1 MTSVE
6 LEHCVSCGSLEQ
18 TERHQYARLSAIGDH
33 LEAVTPA
40 TGVNGVF
47 GGRVDSD
54 VVVTTRK
61 DASTVDE
68 GVHQMRDRS

>member
-18 TERHQYARLSAIGDH
+18 TERRQYARLSAVGDH

-40 TGVNGVF
+40 TGVHCVF
-47 GGRVDSD
+47 SGRVDSD
-54 VVVTTRK
+54 VVVTTDK
-61 DASTVDE
+61 DTSIVDE
-68 GVHQMRDRS
+68 GVHQIRDRS

>member
-6 LEHCVSCGSLEQ
+6 LEHCVSCGSRRRPEGG
-18 TERHQYARLSAIGDH
+18 QYARLSAIGDL
-33 LEAVTPA
+33 LEAVAPA

-61 DASTVDE
+61 DASTADE
-68 GVHQMRDRS
+68 AGHQMRDRS

>member
-6 LEHCVSCGSLEQ
+6 LEHCVSCGSRRRPEGG
-18 TERHQYARLSAIGDH
+18 QYARLSAIGDL
-33 LEAVTPA
+33 LEAVAPA
-40 TGVNGVF
+40 TGVNGTF

-61 DASTVDE
+61 DASTADE
-68 GVHQMRDRS
+68 AGHQMRDRS